1 MKNSES
7 IENYIEDIRSPIWVY
22 LILGFTMGTNSAII
36 TGVFFVS
43 VINDPLLSG
52 FQSYFFYVAFLFGA
66 LISFYSLVWL
76 THVKIRCEGD
86 FLFVEKG
93 RKKVKFNIN
102 SVDRV
107 VKVDHTTRRKGS
119 KTFMALFCRTALKVA
134 YRNDDGS
141 YNLIFSTNKPE
152 YLIQLLG
159 AKKIRK

>member
-1 MKNSES
+1 MKNSGP

-22 LILGFTMGTNSAII
+22 LILGFTLGINSAIV
-36 TGVFFVS
+36 TGVFVVG
-43 VINDPLLSG
+43 VINGPLLSG

-76 THVKIRCEGD
+76 THVNIRCEGD

-102 SVDRV
+102 SIDRV
-107 VKVDHTTRRKGS
+107 TKVDYTTRRRDS
-119 KTFMALFCRTALKVA
+119 KTFMALFCKTALEVA

-141 YNLIFSTNKPE
+141 FNIIFSTNKSE
-152 YLIQLLG
+152 YLIQSFESQ
-159 AKKIRK
+159 KNQ